1 MTPRE
6 AQQLQHAGS
15 VILNNAIALALQ
27 AFFYGKHH
35 EFLLHHLF
43 CQSSIRRLRYPY
55 HFLHVPSR
63 VSPMLVPNAHLL
75 KIRRQKD
82 MRSRANIIMLGAT
95 LVMFAVSTSYA
106 ALDMVILIQQ
116 FMSIFIG
123 HPDLPLATRFIV
135 ANNAVIGYEI
145 GQTYLYTINVGR
157 YPYLVFYYR
166 KLIGVLREF

>member
-1 MTPRE
+1 
-6 AQQLQHAGS
+6 
-15 VILNNAIALALQ
+15 
-27 AFFYGKHH
+27 
-35 EFLLHHLF
+35 
-43 CQSSIRRLRYPY
+43 
-55 HFLHVPSR
+55 
-63 VSPMLVPNAHLL
+63 
-75 KIRRQKD
+75 
-82 MRSRANIIMLGAT
+82 MLGAT

-166 KLIGVLREF
+166 KLIGILREFSATPSLSAELGFCGRIIANLSLRLWSY